1 MKKIPFTI
9 ATKRIKYLEI
19 NLTKKAKDLYTEKRQ
34 HHTEERSGELTLPDF
49 RMPCK
54 DIVVV
59 LAEGET
65 NRSMGQTH
73 TSIVHKRAKA
83 V

>member
-19 NLTKKAKDLYTEKRQ
+19 NLTKKAKDLYTKKRQ
-34 HHTEERSGELTLPDF
+34 QHTEERSGGLTLPDF
-49 RMPCK
+49 RVSYTDTIM
-54 DIVVV
+54 V

-65 NRSMGQTH
+65 DQWDRPTQ
-73 TSIVHKRAKA
+73 A
-83 V
+83 